1 MIGISTPKM
10 ILQGKLFPTKN
21 TQKMVDTQERG
32 APKMICA
39 LEGNLLPPRKDVMT
53 KNVLVVIR

>member
-1 MIGISTPKM
+1 M
-10 ILQGKLFPTKN
+10 ILQGKLYPTKN

-32 APKMICA
+32 APKIICA